1 MTHSNGT
8 QTYVWD
14 RRIKHQW
21 KLERHPQGG
30 QRKRMFEEGRSG
42 QFAEMSSKKVG
53 SCPMDL
59 ERRSLVSLA
68 RAAWVE

>member
-1 MTHSNGT
+1 
-8 QTYVWD
+8 
-14 RRIKHQW
+14 
-21 KLERHPQGG
+21 
-30 QRKRMFEEGRSG
+30 MFEEGRSG
-42 QFAEMSSKKVG
+42 QFAEMSSKKVE